1 MAEFPTRKG
10 HSVRLRGHVP
20 KGGKTMKTGEGT
32 AALEKALDV
41 LQAIGA
47 SASGISQAGLAE
59 QVPLPRT
66 TLYRIIATLVE
77 RGMIRRDPTRKV
89 YRLGFNYLEMV
100 RNAYLEPDLVAA
112 ASEELRALRDLTG
125 ETSYLAVLDGN
136 QVLSLERCEG
146 AHTQRSAASLGQG
159 KPVYCTGQGKAIL
172 SALAPSARDEIL
184 KGLVLA
190 PLTPLTIT
198 DRRRLLAELQITQA
212 RGYALDDEEIRLG
225 IRCVAAPIIDK
236 QGQVRGALSVAGP
249 AYRLTLERLT
259 LLGPELAEAARR
271 VGEQLR
277 PDNAP
282 QAGGEIGVLPGP
294 WAFHGAFPRWH
305 AGQRLLYWADTLAP
319 AIHCWDGHSSRLLTR
334 LDLPVRGMELHPD
347 GLLVAQA
354 GGWSLI
360 GWDGHEHPRQD
371 LLGSRLLALATYPSG
386 ALWACGK
393 TASGCLIGELSAEGE
408 LRHGWALPEQ
418 VSAFRW
424 DAKGSAVYALAPES
438 GDILLLQPGSSSV
451 RRLASLPRGG
461 GRLGGLA
468 LDATGGVWTTQL
480 DGWSVARF
488 DADGNLERMI
498 GLPVPC
504 PTDLCFGGEDGT
516 TLFITSARQA
526 LKLEVLGSA
535 PDSGCLLQMRTKA

>member
-1 MAEFPTRKG
+1 
-10 HSVRLRGHVP
+10 
-20 KGGKTMKTGEGT
+20 MKTGEGT

-47 SASGISQAGLAE
+47 TASGISQAQLAD

-66 TLYRIIATLVE
+66 TLYRILATLVE

-136 QVLSLERCEG
+136 QVLSLERCDG

-172 SALAPSARDEIL
+172 SSLSTTARDEIL
-184 KGLVLA
+184 KGVVME

-198 DRRRLLAELQITQA
+198 DRRRLLAELQITRT

-225 IRCVAAPIIDK
+225 VRCVAAPIIDK
-236 QGQVRGALSVAGP
+236 QGVVRGALSVAGP

-259 LLGPELAEAARR
+259 LLGPELADAARR

-277 PDNAP
+277 PETP
-282 QAGGEIGVLPGP
+282 RQASGTLDVLPAP
-294 WAFHGAFPRWH
+294 WSFHGAFPRWH
-305 AGQRLLYWADTLAP
+305 AASGTLYWADTLAP
-319 AIHCWDGHSSRLLTR
+319 AIHCWDGQSSRLLTR
-334 LDLPVRGMELHPD
+334 LDMPVRAMELHRD

-354 GGWSLI
+354 GGWSLVDWE
-360 GWDGHEHPRQD
+360 GREHPMQD
-371 LLGSRLLALATYPSG
+371 VLGSRLLALASHPSG
-386 ALWACGK
+386 TLWTCAR
-393 TASGCLIGELSAEGE
+393 TAGGCLIGEMSSEGE
-408 LRHGWALPEQ
+408 LRHGWALSEQ
-418 VSAFRW
+418 ISSFRW
-424 DAKGSAVYALAPES
+424 DASGSAVYAIAPET
-438 GDILLLQPGSSSV
+438 GDILRLQPGTTAV

-461 GRLGGLA
+461 GSLSGLA
-468 LDATGGVWTTQL
+468 LDAQGGVWTTQR
-480 DGWSVARF
+480 DGWSLARF
-488 DADGNLERMI
+488 DAEGNLDRMI

-504 PTDLCFGGEDGT
+504 PTDLCFGGDGMR
-516 TLFITSARQA
+516 TLFITSARQE

-535 PDSGCLLQMRTKA
+535 PDSGCVLQVETEVGGQVVEGISRFP

>member
-1 MAEFPTRKG
+1 
-10 HSVRLRGHVP
+10 
-20 KGGKTMKTGEGT
+20 MKTGEGT

-41 LQAIGA
+41 LQAVGA
-47 SASGISQAGLAE
+47 MPSGISQAQLADL
-59 QVPLPRT
+59 VPLPRT
-66 TLYRIIATLVE
+66 TLYRILATLVE

-136 QVLSLERCEG
+136 QVLSLERCDG

-172 SALAPSARDEIL
+172 SSLSATARDEIL
-184 KGLVLA
+184 KGVVME

-198 DRRRLLAELQITQA
+198 DRRRLLAELQITRT

-225 IRCVAAPIIDK
+225 VRCVAAPIIDK
-236 QGQVRGALSVAGP
+236 QGVVRGALSVAGP

-259 LLGPELAEAARR
+259 LLGPELADAARR

-277 PDNAP
+277 PETP
-282 QAGGEIGVLPGP
+282 QRATDALNVLPAP
-294 WAFHGAFPRWH
+294 WSFHGAFPRWH
-305 AGQRLLYWADTLAP
+305 APSGMLYWADTLAP
-319 AIHCWDGHSSRLLTR
+319 AIHCWDGQASRLLTR
-334 LDLPVRGMELHPD
+334 LDMPVRAMELHRD

-354 GGWSLI
+354 GGWSLVDWE
-360 GWDGHEHPRQD
+360 GREHPMQD
-371 LLGSRLLALATYPSG
+371 VLGSRLLALASHPSG
-386 ALWACGK
+386 TLWACAK
-393 TASGCLIGELSAEGE
+393 TAGGCLIGEMSSEGE
-408 LRHGWALPEQ
+408 LRHGWALSEQ
-418 VSAFRW
+418 ISGFRW
-424 DAKGSAVYALAPES
+424 DASGSAVYAIAPET
-438 GDILLLQPGSSSV
+438 GDILRLQPGSTAV

-461 GRLGGLA
+461 GSLSGLA
-468 LDATGGVWTTQL
+468 LDAQGGVWTTQR
-480 DGWSVARF
+480 DGWSLARF
-488 DADGNLERMI
+488 DAEGNLERMI

-504 PTDLCFGGEDGT
+504 PTDLCFGGDGMR
-516 TLFITSARQA
+516 TLFITSARQE

-535 PDSGCLLQMRTKA
+535 PDSGGVLQVETEVAGQVVGGISRFP